1 MPYVQEYRPQIR
13 DADLDGHVG
22 LRGGM
27 RCFQDVHTGYMHSI
41 GKGNDVLPRQYGAVW
56 VYTRCLI
63 RMEKK
68 LEYGEPATLTAWVEP
83 VTSAARAVID
93 VTIAQHGIH
102 AGCGRIETC
111 VCSLKERRP
120 LRLSAIAFPE
130 EVSEQIE
137 NDIPPF
143 FRPDRS
149 IDGLEKRYEKTV
161 RFCDLDSSRHMNNLR
176 YVEMFQD
183 AYDSAFWADFAPR
196 ELEIS
201 FLSQCLEGETLTVL
215 GRAEGDS
222 VRLAAL
228 HADGS
233 VASVAVFT
241 R

>member
-93 VTIAQHGIH
+93 VTIAQNGAI
-102 AGCGRIETC
+102 AGCGRIESC

-130 EVSEQIE
+130 EVSEQIG

-183 AYDSAFWADFAPR
+183 AYDSAFWADFEAR
-196 ELEIS
+196 EMEIS

-215 GRAEGDS
+215 GRAEGDG